1 MLKTVITV
9 AFIIICVLLV
19 ILVMMQESKS
29 EGLSGT
35 MSGMGESYWSKNK
48 GRSREGNLM
57 KWTAILAVV
66 FLVLTVILNIMA

>member
-35 MSGMGESYWSKNK
+35 MSGMGESYWNKNK
-48 GRSREGNLM
+48 GRSREGNLI

-66 FLVLTVILNIMA
+66 FLVLTVVLNIMA